1 MASILDIEPQFEALV
16 QSYIKKVVDFD
27 GSHVWQC
34 REC

>member
-1 MASILDIEPQFEALV
+1 MASILDIVALV

-27 GSHVWQC
+27 GSRVWQC